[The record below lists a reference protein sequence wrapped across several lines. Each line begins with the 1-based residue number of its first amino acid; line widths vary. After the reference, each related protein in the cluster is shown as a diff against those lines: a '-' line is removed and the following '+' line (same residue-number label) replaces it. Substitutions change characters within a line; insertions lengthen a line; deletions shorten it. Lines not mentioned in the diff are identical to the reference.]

1 MGPDRRRPP
10 CPDRPSPRACES
22 FVSRQNARIDR
33 NQIESELAQ
42 LEQEL
47 ERVTQLAEESDAA
60 LAALEEE
67 RVERE
72 GRLVLAQRAKDDFKL
87 RIEAKRLELQ
97 RAEAEAVIEAL
108 DRSLAGR
115 SAAAELLASA
125 VQAAIARLREYKAE
139 HEAVMSAWQ
148 AVRKQPTARKVVEP
162 ETARTA
168 EHEPPAVAQ
177 SIEMLADTVR
187 EHFEIQLERDLIEA
201 AARSPMG
208 YEIQN
213 LPAHLQALAR
223 ERRVAVLREK
233 DTARAPRGDT

>member
-10 CPDRPSPRACES
+10 CPDLPSPRACES

-97 RAEAEAVIEAL
+97 RAEARTCSAHSADYIEWKQL
-108 DRSLAGR
+108 TDT
-115 SAAAELLASA
+115 
-125 VQAAIARLREYKAE
+125 LREDIALL
-139 HEAVMSAWQ
+139 
-148 AVRKQPTARKVVEP
+148 
-162 ETARTA
+162 
-168 EHEPPAVAQ
+168 Q
-177 SIEMLADTVR
+177 ST
-187 EHFEIQLERDLIEA
+187 
-201 AARSPMG
+201 SP
-208 YEIQN
+208 
-213 LPAHLQALAR
+213 
-223 ERRVAVLREK
+223 
-233 DTARAPRGDT
+233 